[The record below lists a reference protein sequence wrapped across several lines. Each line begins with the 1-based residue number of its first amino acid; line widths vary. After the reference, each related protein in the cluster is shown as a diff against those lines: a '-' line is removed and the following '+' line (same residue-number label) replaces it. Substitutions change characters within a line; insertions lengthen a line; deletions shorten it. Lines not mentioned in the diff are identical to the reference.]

1 MMYRGGNDYTMVF
14 NNIVAYSDYSATDIH
29 GVTEDASPST
39 GGSIGTHYQYSNNCV
54 SMDNAWSLSVSTHV
68 NDCQGSPS
76 FVDYQP
82 DGSGD
87 YQLTDGSWC
96 TDRGIASLGGAPAPP
111 TDFDGA
117 SRPAG
122 PAWDIGP
129 YERTNTLAPAQ
140 MCHPARADNRIALAG
155 MTAVAVEANYTFA
168 PIFASYGATSWKY
181 YWETSVNIFRRRV
194 FQSRQIGWYEDMPR
208 ARPR

>member
-87 YQLTDGSWC
+87 YHLTDGSRC
-96 TDRGIASLGGAPAPP
+96 TDQGIASLGGAPAPP
-111 TDFDGA
+111 RIST
-117 SRPAG
+117 
-122 PAWDIGP
+122 
-129 YERTNTLAPAQ
+129 
-140 MCHPARADNRIALAG
+140 ARAVRPGRPGTSDP
-155 MTAVAVEANYTFA
+155 MSA
-168 PIFASYGATSWKY
+168 PIPSPPRKCAT
-181 YWETSVNIFRRRV
+181 RRV
-194 FQSRQIGWYEDMPR
+194 PTTASPLPG
-208 ARPR
+208 